1 MKIKLKKLL
10 LMLTRLIPHRKELL
24 TITGIVF
31 TLLIL
36 TPQYA
41 LSQDKVKLPMKVN
54 NLYCWDSTDVMNIAG
69 EIIKSDR
76 IIIEL
81 SNNYDSI
88 YRAYNTEKLN
98 SVLLYTKLEDETKSK
113 NEYKKMYKEEVG
125 KKPLVILGSFST
137 GFVIGFATGLFK
149 K

>member
-1 MKIKLKKLL
+1 M
-10 LMLTRLIPHRKELL
+10 LM
-24 TITGIVF
+24 
-31 TLLIL
+31 L

-88 YRAYNTEKLN
+88 YRAYNAEKLN